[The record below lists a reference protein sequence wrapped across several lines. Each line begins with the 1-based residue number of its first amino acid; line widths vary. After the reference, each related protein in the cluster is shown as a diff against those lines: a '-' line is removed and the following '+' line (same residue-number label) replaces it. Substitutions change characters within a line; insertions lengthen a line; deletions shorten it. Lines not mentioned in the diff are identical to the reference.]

1 MLEIIDTVSFSV
13 DGSTLHLE
21 TVEGS
26 TIDISMHKLSL
37 SNFLNYSD
45 DQKISWDLEN
55 AVLGYVRLDL
65 FLVIPHHAISGAAW
79 IPLATMPIDV
89 PWQRSLLKFFVE
101 RSRELVQRT
110 LPFGETDSETL

>member
-1 MLEIIDTVSFSV
+1 MLEIIDTVCFSV

-26 TIDISMHKLSL
+26 DIDISMHKLSL

-45 DQKISWDLEN
+45 DQKISWDREN
-55 AVLGYVRLDL
+55 AVLGYRGLHL
-65 FLVIPHHAISGAAW
+65 LPHHTIPGATW
-79 IPLATMPIDV
+79 IPLATMPVDV
-89 PWQRSLLKFFVE
+89 PWQRTLLKLFVE

-110 LPFGETDSETL
+110 LPFGETDSET

>member
-26 TIDISMHKLSL
+26 AIDISMHKLSL
-37 SNFLNYSD
+37 SNFLNYTD

-55 AVLGYVRLDL
+55 AVLGYHGLHL
-65 FLVIPHHAISGAAW
+65 LLVIPHHAMPGAAW
-79 IPLATMPIDV
+79 IPLATMPVDV
-89 PWQRSLLKFFVE
+89 PWQRLLLKLFVE
-101 RSRELVQRT
+101 RSRELVHRN
-110 LPFGETDSETL
+110 LPPGTTDSET